1 MTTALSQ
8 NSVLFSAI
16 YKRCTAVAIKTR
28 DEGRGNYP
36 TFLFCLFL
44 NKFYI
49 FSFFFLTE
57 RKEFQRTTGRH
68 PFFFSCVCLLF
79 RQAEENACTTHNPN
93 NSTSLTLRTFIIFE
107 EKFFLSLQQLNV
119 GPSRTQTH
127 TVDFFFLSP
136 GDGNTIRPDD
146 VREKKKGKKEK
157 SAVDSKRFRSWPL
170 KTERFD
176 KLIGNIHDDRR
187 ETLDT
192 K

>member
-44 NKFYI
+44 NKFSI
-49 FSFFFLTE
+49 FFFFFLFNREE
-57 RKEFQRTTGRH
+57 RIPAHDGTT
-68 PFFFSCVCLLF
+68 PFFFFSCVCLLF

-119 GPSRTQTH
+119 RPSRTQTH
-127 TVDFFFLSP
+127 TVDFFFSFSRWWKHDP
-136 GDGNTIRPDD
+136 SRRRQG
-146 VREKKKGKKEK
+146 KKKGKKRKERG
-157 SAVDSKRFRSWPL
+157 RFQ
-170 KTERFD
+170 T
-176 KLIGNIHDDRR
+176 I
-187 ETLDT
+187 
-192 K
+192 